1 MSLTFPASPTVG
13 DTYTVGARTW
23 SWSGTIW
30 EMTGTVAVAGSIG
43 TAELAASAVT
53 TAKIAAGAVTA
64 AKLGNDI
71 SLTPADG
78 SITQAKLTSGL
89 SGITVTTTA
98 NRSAV
103 IPSPFN
109 GQFIFLT
116 DTSELQRWN
125 GSAWVSGVSSPPTEA
140 PTSLAL
146 VSATATTATI
156 SFAAGAEGGSAI
168 TNYQYALSTN
178 SGSSYGSY
186 NALAT
191 PDATSPITIPGL
203 TAGTAYYIKL
213 KAVNAQGVSNIES
226 SALSFSTLAAPSA
239 PTSLSATGS
248 YLAATISFTAGAEG
262 GSAITN
268 YEYALSTNG
277 GSTYG
282 SFTALSPADT
292 TTPIEITGLANSTT
306 YSIKI
311 RAVSTVGAGVES
323 SAVSVT
329 TNQNVQVGYLMVA
342 GGGGGGRSPNVG
354 GGGGGA
360 GGVAVHTNYSISIGT
375 NYALSIGAGGAAY
388 SGYDGGGNNGSSSS
402 GFGNTLNGGG
412 TSGYYNRNTGYI
424 ASTSGGSGG
433 GGAHAYNTGGAS
445 VPGTVAAGATFYGNA
460 GGNGGSINGVSGHP
474 GGGGGGAG
482 AVGATVN
489 TPSPFAGAGGVGISN
504 SLTGSAVFV
513 GGGGGG
519 SATEGG
525 QVGGNGGGGAGG
537 QGSSYA
543 GTAGTVNTGG
553 GGGGAGPVGYDVGA
567 ANPSGAGGSG
577 LIVIQYPAART
588 ITVGAGLTA
597 SHTNTAITVGGVSMK
612 YTRIT
617 AGTGNVSWA

>member
-213 KAVNAQGVSNIES
+213 KAVNAQGTSTVES
-226 SALSFSTLAAPSA
+226 SALSFST
-239 PTSLSATGS
+239 
-248 YLAATISFTAGAEG
+248 I
-262 GSAITN
+262 
-268 YEYALSTNG
+268 
-277 GSTYG
+277 
-282 SFTALSPADT
+282 
-292 TTPIEITGLANSTT
+292 
-306 YSIKI
+306 
-311 RAVSTVGAGVES
+311 
-323 SAVSVT
+323 SVT
-329 TNQNVQVGYLMVA
+329 VDYLVVA
-342 GGGGGGRSPNVG
+342 GGGSGGGG
-354 GGGGGA
+354 TYHGGGGGA
-360 GGVAVHTNYSISIGT
+360 GGLLSGSWSITSAT
-375 NYALSIGAGGAAY
+375 SYTVVVGAGGASV
-388 SGYDGGGNNGSSSS
+388 SGLATGNNGVNSSITGS
-402 GFGNTLNGGG
+402 GLTTVNSIGGG
-412 TSGYYNRNTGYI
+412 GGGSANNGAPANGNN
-424 ASTSGGSGG
+424 GGSGG
-433 GGAHAYNTGGAS
+433 GGAGISNGSAGPSTGGA
-445 VPGTVAAGATFYGNA
+445 GTANQGYA
-460 GGNGGSINGVSGHP
+460 GG
-474 GGGGGGAG
+474 
-482 AVGATVN
+482 TN
-489 TPSPFAGAGGVGISN
+489 TGSN
-504 SLTGSAVFV
+504 SPYR

-519 SATEGG
+519 SGAVGIGG
-525 QVGGNGGGGAGG
+525 TGTHTGHGGIGTASSITGSSVTYAGGGGGSSYNNTTTGNGGAGGGGNGGD
-537 QGSSYA
+537 SSTKNPTA
-543 GTAGTVNTGG
+543 GTANTGG
-553 GGGGAGPVGYDVGA
+553 GGGGAERYSTA
-567 ANPSGAGGSG
+567 TSGAGGSG
-577 LIVIQYPAART
+577 VVILRYPNVFT
-588 ITVGAGLTA
+588 ITIGAGLTG
-597 SHTNTAITVGGVSMK
+597 STATDGSSKV
-612 YTRIT
+612 TTLT
-617 AGTGNVSWA
+617 AGTGNVSWAE